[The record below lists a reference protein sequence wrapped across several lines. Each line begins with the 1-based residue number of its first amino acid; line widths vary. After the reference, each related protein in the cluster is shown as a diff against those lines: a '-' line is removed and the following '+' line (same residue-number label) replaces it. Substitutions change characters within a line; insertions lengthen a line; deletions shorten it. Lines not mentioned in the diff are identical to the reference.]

1 MNSNISVVIPTFN
14 DAEFLSRALASISK
28 QSYKPS
34 EIIVVDDGS
43 FDNKAELVV
52 TNLPDTFPICTTYL
66 WKENNGAS
74 SARNYGIKKAKGE
87 YIAFLDADD
96 EWLPNHLEVKV
107 SKIIAAGSNCFGV
120 YSGFVCSPSDV
131 KSKFS
136 SVNGVTCPD
145 LIGKPL
151 GFPGGAPS
159 YLFKRGPLLEV
170 NGFDT
175 SLKQNEDFD
184 LILRLIKTGY
194 TFSGNNETTFI
205 RHLRD
210 DSLTR
215 NRNYYRSYKRV
226 NEFLYKAWKQEY
238 LSKVEI
244 IRRACFNFL
253 ALVRKSLMLK

>member
-1 MNSNISVVIPTFN
+1 MNITAIIPTYN
-14 DAEFLSRALASISK
+14 DHQYLPRAIDSVLGQK
-28 QSYKPS
+28 QSVF
-34 EIIVVDDGS
+34 EIIIVDDGS
-43 FDNKAELVV
+43 TSNDIESVLEY
-52 TNLPDTFPICTTYL
+52 YL
-66 WKENNGAS
+66 KEYAFVKLLKKENGGAS
-74 SARNYGIKKAKGE
+74 SARNHGLEKAQGDF
-87 YIAFLDADD
+87 IAFLDADD

-145 LIGKPL
+145 LIGKPF

-184 LILRLIKTGY
+184 LILRLIKAGY
-194 TFSGNNETTFI
+194 TFSGSNEATFI

-215 NRNYYRSYKRV
+215 NSNYYRSYKRV

-244 IRRACFNFL
+244 TKRACFNFL
-253 ALVRKSLMLK
+253 SLVRKSLMLK

>member
-1 MNSNISVVIPTFN
+1 MKEISVIITTYN
-14 DAEFLSRALASISK
+14 DSEFLNRSISSVIG
-28 QSYKPS
+28 QSYRAF
-34 EIIVVDDGS
+34 EILIVDDGS
-43 FDNKAELVV
+43 ADSSAKSIAESMQKKSSI
-52 TNLPDTFPICTTYL
+52 PIRYL
-66 WKENNGAS
+66 YQENGGAS
-74 SARNYGIKKAKGE
+74 SARNHGLGKAQGDF
-87 YIAFLDADD
+87 IAFLDADD

-107 SKIIAAGSNCFGV
+107 SKIIAAGANCFGV

-145 LIGKPL
+145 LIGKPF

-159 YLFKRGPLLEV
+159 YLFKRGPLLKV

-184 LILRLIKTGY
+184 LILRLIKAGY
-194 TFSGNNETTFI
+194 TFSGSNEATFI

-215 NRNYYRSYKRV
+215 NSNYYRSYKRV

-244 IRRACFNFL
+244 IKRACFNFL
-253 ALVRKSLMLK
+253 SLVRKSLMLK